1 MVGNLLLTYIPTYQY
16 MNIHPVIACEHRSA
30 VHLPAKTTA
39 YIKED
44 ALQASIRTSE
54 LVAQLPNQK
63 LEVQG
68 RVKS

>member
-1 MVGNLLLTYIPTYQY
+1 MKILITISELLLLACGRNLLLTYIPTYQY

-44 ALQASIRTSE
+44 ALHASILQS
-54 LVAQLPNQK
+54 
-63 LEVQG
+63 
-68 RVKS
+68 